1 MEAGEAN
8 PSLGAWPV
16 FCVSDAHPSLAREGS
31 DDGGHGD
38 AEVKELPKVSLLR
51 KSEPSKV

>member
-16 FCVSDAHPSLAREGS
+16 FCVSDAHPSLAHEGS

-38 AEVKELPKVSLLR
+38 AEVKELAQSLTT
-51 KSEPSKV
+51 SQV

>member
-16 FCVSDAHPSLAREGS
+16 FRVLDAHPSLVHEGY
-31 DDGGHGD
+31 DMEDMEFR
-38 AEVKELPKVSLLR
+38 EVKELAQSLTT
-51 KSEPSKV
+51 SQV